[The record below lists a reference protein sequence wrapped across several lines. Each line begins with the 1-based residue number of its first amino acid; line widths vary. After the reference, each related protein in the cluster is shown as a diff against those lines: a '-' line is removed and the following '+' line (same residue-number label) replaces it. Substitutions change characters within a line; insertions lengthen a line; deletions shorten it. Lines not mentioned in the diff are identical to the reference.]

1 MSLASKKQQ
10 LINELKNKLSQ
21 KSYGSTIEEVVLLRA
36 FKYFDLQNIGLCS
49 KEIFTKTMLKI
60 GITSLSDLEISEL
73 FEQFNPNKDGLLDYK
88 EFVSNLYSNK
98 SISSKKKLQTP
109 STHSVPPPQGGE
121 PPEIQKNLPKKE
133 FLNQTPV
140 EKVLN
145 QIREILSSKGIREV
159 CSIARY
165 FRIVDENNT
174 QTIDFKEFQKCC
186 EQFDLNL
193 TEDEIQI
200 AFDSFDR
207 DNTGEID
214 YDEFLRTIRGDMN
227 DFRKNL
233 VNQVFNK
240 LDINGNGE
248 ISFDELEAQYSAK
261 NHPEVL
267 SGRKTEKEILKEFM
281 DTFQDTYN
289 YLCGTETD
297 NIITLEEFMEYYENI
312 SMTIDSD
319 EYFEILLN
327 NAWNLN
333 GQNINKKAWANTQE
347 EKGEGNAKN
356 NLAQNYQEKFGER
369 RPGQTEEEAQEEK
382 SLIALRKLR
391 KEMLSRGC
399 SGIISLKRQFKL
411 LDENNS
417 KTLDFNEFSNA
428 LNEFK
433 INFTKEEI
441 ISLFNTFDKNG
452 NGIIEYEEFIN
463 QLRGPMN
470 QKRKDIVTKAFN
482 KLDIDKSGFIDMDEI
497 KHSYNAKNNPDV
509 KTGKKTEEEVYTEFM
524 DTFKA
529 NHILKTGPRSKR
541 VTYEEFL
548 DYYNNISM
556 TVNDDEQFVFLI
568 QNAWK
573 LNPFTYSRPKSINNI
588 NNEEDDNNINNNK
601 DNISNSNNK
610 NINDFRKR
618 DFNTTQAP
626 FGVDIKEPKENI
638 IKNNNNLN
646 RNKNIIEIIEKLRNI
661 ISKRGSRGIMSIR
674 REFMISDNDNN
685 KTVSIDE
692 FKKFCHDYRINLT
705 NNEIN
710 LLFAELD
717 KDKIGVIDYQE
728 FLKFLIGEMNEK
740 RKKIII
746 QVFKMFDKNKNGT
759 IDLDDIRESYNA
771 KMHPDVILGKKTEEE
786 ILAEFLDTFEY
797 QFNLLNDEKENEN
810 KINMEEFMD
819 YYNNISFGI
828 KDDDYFE
835 EMIKNVYN
843 LDSKRNTS
851 KKSWRGEY

>member
-1 MSLASKKQQ
+1 MRRQQ

-36 FKYFDLQNIGLCS
+36 FKYFDLQNTGLCS
-49 KEIFTKTMLKI
+49 KDIFTKTMLKI

-88 EFVSNLYSNK
+88 EFVSKLYSNK
-98 SISSKKKLQTP
+98 SISSKKKNSEKQIASNIP
-109 STHSVPPPQGGE
+109 VSKDV
-121 PPEIQKNLPKKE
+121 QKNLSKKE

-140 EKVLN
+140 EKILN
-145 QIREILSSKGIREV
+145 QIREILASKGIKEV

-174 QTIDFKEFQKCC
+174 QTIDFKEFKKCC
-186 EQFDLNL
+186 EQFKLNL
-193 TEDEIQI
+193 TEDEVKT
-200 AFDSFDR
+200 AFISFDR

-233 VNQVFNK
+233 VYQVFNK
-240 LDINGNGE
+240 LDLNGNGE
-248 ISFDELEAQYSAK
+248 ISFDELQAKYSAK
-261 NHPEVL
+261 SHPEVL
-267 SGRKTEKEILKEFM
+267 SGRKKEEEVLKEFM

-319 EYFEILLN
+319 EYFETMLN

-333 GQNINKKAWANTQE
+333 GQNVYKKAWVNKDE
-347 EKGEGNAKN
+347 EKEGDN
-356 NLAQNYQEKFGER
+356 NKILAEKYQEKFGKR
-369 RPGQTEEEAQEEK
+369 RPGQTQEEAKEEK
-382 SLIALRKLR
+382 VNIAFKKLR
-391 KEMLSRGC
+391 KEILSRGC
-399 SGIISLKRQFKL
+399 GGLISLNRQFKL

-417 KTLDFNEFSNA
+417 KTLDFDEFCNA

-433 INFTKEEI
+433 INLSNEEI
-441 ISLFNTFDKNG
+441 TSLFNCFDKNG
-452 NGIIEYEEFIN
+452 NGVIEYNEFIN

-497 KHSYNAKNNPDV
+497 KYNYNAKNNPDV

-556 TVNDDEQFVFLI
+556 TISDDDHFIFLI

-573 LNPFTYSRPKSINNI
+573 LNPATYSRPKQVNI
-588 NNEEDDNNINNNK
+588 DEEDININNNI
-601 DNISNSNNK
+601 NVNNY
-610 NINDFRKR
+610 RKR
-618 DFNTTQAP
+618 DFINSQSP
-626 FGVDIKEPKENI
+626 FGLDTNEEKNSKEIKE
-638 IKNNNNLN
+638 
-646 RNKNIIEIIEKLRNI
+646 KNINKINKSPEIIEKLRNI
-661 ISKRGSRGIMSIR
+661 IAKRGSRGIMSIR
-674 REFMISDNDNN
+674 REFMIADNDNN
-685 KTVSIDE
+685 KTVNISA

-705 NNEIN
+705 DNEIN
-710 LLFAELD
+710 ILFAELD
-717 KDKIGVIDYQE
+717 LNKNGVIDYQE
-728 FLKFLIGEMNEK
+728 FLKGVIGEMNER
-740 RKKIII
+740 RKKVVI
-746 QVFKMFDKNKNGT
+746 QAFKSLDKSGNGV
-759 IDLDDIRESYNA
+759 IDLDMIRDAYNA
-771 KMHPDVILGKKTEEE
+771 KMHPDVICGKKTEEE

-797 QFNLLNDEKENEN
+797 QFNLLKDEKNEEN
-810 KINMEEFMD
+810 KVMLEEFID
-819 YYNNISFGI
+819 YYNNISLGI
-828 KDDDYFE
+828 NDDDYFE
-835 EMIKNVYN
+835 EIIRNVFN
-843 LDSKRNTS
+843 LDSKRNN
-851 KKSWRGEY
+851 KKNW

>member
-1 MSLASKKQQ
+1 MSLMSKKQQ
-10 LINELKNKLSQ
+10 LINELRNKLSQ

-36 FKYFDLQNIGLCS
+36 FKYFDLQDTGLCS

-60 GITSLSDLEISEL
+60 GVTGLSDLEISEL

-98 SISSKKKLQTP
+98 SISSKKKLQVPNPTP
-109 STHSVPPPQGGE
+109 TQIPAPDYQ
-121 PPEIQKNLPKKE
+121 EIQNNLNKKE

-145 QIREILSSKGIREV
+145 QIREKLSSRGIKEV

-165 FRIVDENNT
+165 FRVVDENNT
-174 QTIDFKEFQKCC
+174 QTIDFKEFKKCC
-186 EQFDLNL
+186 EQFQLNL
-193 TEDEIQI
+193 TDNEIQI
-200 AFDSFDR
+200 AFVSFDR

-227 DFRKNL
+227 DFRRNL

-240 LDINGNGE
+240 LDLNGNGE
-248 ISFDELEAQYSAK
+248 ISFDELQAKYSAK

-267 SGRKTEKEILKEFM
+267 SGRKTENEVLKEFM

-312 SMTIDSD
+312 SMTIDND

-333 GQNINKKAWANTQE
+333 NQNTNKKAWANTTE
-347 EKGEGNAKN
+347 EKEN
-356 NLAQNYQEKFGER
+356 NNKILSQNYQEKFGDR
-369 RPGQTEEEAQEEK
+369 RPGQTQEEAKEER
-382 SLIALRKLR
+382 STIALRKMR
-391 KEMLSRGC
+391 KEILSRGC
-399 SGIISLKRQFKL
+399 GGLISLRRQFKL

-417 KTLDFNEFSNA
+417 KTLDFKEFSNA
-428 LNEFK
+428 LNEYK
-433 INFTKEEI
+433 INLTNDEI
-441 ISLFNTFDKNG
+441 MLLFATFDKNE
-452 NGIIEYEEFIN
+452 NGVIEYDEFIN
-463 QLRGPMN
+463 LLRGPMN

-529 NHILKTGPRSKR
+529 NHLLKSGPRSKR

-556 TVNDDEQFVFLI
+556 SINDDEQFIFLV

-588 NNEEDDNNINNNK
+588 NEEEENINIKENKETNVNN
-601 DNISNSNNK
+601 
-610 NINDFRKR
+610 FRNR
-618 DFNTTQAP
+618 DFHTTQAP
-626 FGVDIKEPKENI
+626 FGLDPHPKNEKIFSKKN
-638 IKNNNNLN
+638 IKNDNVN
-646 RNKNIIEIIEKLRNI
+646 EIFEKLRNI

-674 REFMISDNDNN
+674 REFMIADNDNN
-685 KTVSIDE
+685 KTVNIDS

-705 NNEIN
+705 DKEIN

-717 KDKIGVIDYQE
+717 TNKNGAIDYPE
-728 FLKFLIGEMNEK
+728 FLNNVIGEMNER
-740 RKKIII
+740 RKKIVV
-746 QVFKMFDKNKNGT
+746 QVFKSLDKNKNGM
-759 IDLDDIRESYNA
+759 IDLDDIRDTYNA
-771 KMHPDVILGKKTEEE
+771 KMHPDVLTGKKTEDEV
-786 ILAEFLDTFEY
+786 LAEFLDTFEY
-797 QFNLLNDEKENEN
+797 QFNLLSDEKENEG
-810 KINMEEFMD
+810 KISLEEFLE
-819 YYNNISFGI
+819 YYNNISVGI

-835 EMIKNVYN
+835 EMIKSVYN
-843 LDSKRNTS
+843 LDNRRNN
-851 KKSWRGEY
+851 KKYWSGEY

>member
-1 MSLASKKQQ
+1 MSLIAKKQQ

-36 FKYFDLQNIGLCS
+36 FKYFDLQDTGLCS

-98 SISSKKKLQTP
+98 SISSKKKTQNPQPHP
-109 STHSVPPPQGGE
+109 STSVGDVQ
-121 PPEIQKNLPKKE
+121 EIQKNLNKKE

-145 QIREILSSKGIREV
+145 QIREILASRGIKEV

-165 FRIVDENNT
+165 FRVVDENNT
-174 QTIDFKEFQKCC
+174 QTIDFKEFKKCC
-186 EQFDLNL
+186 EQFQLNL
-193 TEDEIQI
+193 TEDEIKM
-200 AFDSFDR
+200 AFVSFDR

-214 YDEFLRTIRGDMN
+214 YDEFLRSIRGDMN

-233 VNQVFNK
+233 VNQVFNT

-248 ISFDELEAQYSAK
+248 ISFDELQAKYSAK

-267 SGRKTEKEILKEFM
+267 SGRKTENEVLKEFM

-333 GQNINKKAWANTQE
+333 GQNAYKKAWANTDE
-347 EKGEGNAKN
+347 EKGGIN
-356 NLAQNYQEKFGER
+356 NNKILAQNYQEKFGDR
-369 RPGQTEEEAQEEK
+369 RPGQTEEEAKEDK
-382 SLIALRKLR
+382 TNMALKKLR
-391 KEMLSRGC
+391 KEIISRGC
-399 SGIISLKRQFKL
+399 GGLISLRRQFKL
-411 LDENNS
+411 FDENNS

-428 LNEFK
+428 LKEFK
-433 INFTKEEI
+433 INFTNDEI
-441 ISLFNTFDKNG
+441 ISLFTTFDKNG
-452 NGIIEYEEFIN
+452 NGIIEYEEFLN
-463 QLRGPMN
+463 QLRGPLN
-470 QKRKDIVTKAFN
+470 PKRKDIVTKAFN

-529 NHILKTGPRSKR
+529 NHILKSGPRSKR

-556 TVNDDEQFVFLI
+556 SINDDEQFIFLI

-588 NNEEDDNNINNNK
+588 NNEEEENQNNN
-601 DNISNSNNK
+601 NMNN
-610 NINDFRKR
+610 FRAR
-618 DFNTTQAP
+618 DFHKTQAP
-626 FGVDIKEPKENI
+626 FGVDSKETKEKI
-638 IKNNNNLN
+638 VNNLN
-646 RNKNIIEIIEKLRNI
+646 KNSNIYEIIEKLRNI

-674 REFMISDNDNN
+674 REFMIADNDNN
-685 KTVSIDE
+685 KTVSIDT
-692 FKKFCHDYRINLT
+692 FKKFCHDYRIDLT

-717 KDKIGVIDYQE
+717 KNKIGVIDYQE
-728 FLKFLIGEMNEK
+728 FLNNVIGEMSEK

-746 QVFKMFDKNKNGT
+746 QVFKSLDKNKIGEVE
-759 IDLDDIRESYNA
+759 LDDIREAYNA
-771 KMHPDVILGKKTEEE
+771 KMHPDVISGKKTEEE

-797 QFNLLNDEKENEN
+797 QFNLLNDEKVNET
-810 KINMEEFMD
+810 KITMEEFMD
-819 YYNNISFGI
+819 YYNNISLGI

-843 LDSKRNTS
+843 LDSKRNTN
-851 KKSWRGEY
+851 KKAWRGEY

>member
-1 MSLASKKQQ
+1 MSLMSKKQQ
-10 LINELKNKLSQ
+10 LINELRNKLSQ

-36 FKYFDLQNIGLCS
+36 FKYFDLQDTGLCS

-60 GITSLSDLEISEL
+60 GVTGLSDLEISEL

-98 SISSKKKLQTP
+98 SISSKKKLQVPNPTP
-109 STHSVPPPQGGE
+109 TQIPAPDYQ
-121 PPEIQKNLPKKE
+121 EIQNNSNKKE

-145 QIREILSSKGIREV
+145 QIREKLSSRGIKEV

-165 FRIVDENNT
+165 FRVVDENNT
-174 QTIDFKEFQKCC
+174 QTIDFKEFKKCC
-186 EQFDLNL
+186 EQFQLNL
-193 TEDEIQI
+193 TDNEIQI
-200 AFDSFDR
+200 AFVSFDR

-227 DFRKNL
+227 DFRRNL

-240 LDINGNGE
+240 LDLNGNGE
-248 ISFDELEAQYSAK
+248 ISFDELQAKYSAK

-267 SGRKTEKEILKEFM
+267 SGRKTENEVLKEFM

-312 SMTIDSD
+312 SMTIDND

-333 GQNINKKAWANTQE
+333 NQNTNKKAWANTTE
-347 EKGEGNAKN
+347 EKEN
-356 NLAQNYQEKFGER
+356 NNKILSQNYQEKFGDR
-369 RPGQTEEEAQEEK
+369 RPGQTQEEAKEER
-382 SLIALRKLR
+382 STIALRKMR
-391 KEMLSRGC
+391 KEILSRGC
-399 SGIISLKRQFKL
+399 GGLISLRRQFKL

-417 KTLDFNEFSNA
+417 KTLDFKEFSNA
-428 LNEFK
+428 LNEYK
-433 INFTKEEI
+433 INLTNDEI
-441 ISLFNTFDKNG
+441 MLLFATFDKNE
-452 NGIIEYEEFIN
+452 NGVIEYDEFIN
-463 QLRGPMN
+463 LLRGPMN

-529 NHILKTGPRSKR
+529 NHLLKSGPRSKR

-556 TVNDDEQFVFLI
+556 SINDDEQFIFLI

-588 NNEEDDNNINNNK
+588 NEEEENINIKENKETNVNN
-601 DNISNSNNK
+601 
-610 NINDFRKR
+610 FRNR
-618 DFNTTQAP
+618 DFNNTQAP
-626 FGVDIKEPKENI
+626 FGLDPHPKNEKIFSKKN
-638 IKNNNNLN
+638 IKNDNVN
-646 RNKNIIEIIEKLRNI
+646 EIFEKLRNI

-674 REFMISDNDNN
+674 REFMIADNDNN
-685 KTVSIDE
+685 KTVNIDS

-705 NNEIN
+705 DKEIN

-717 KDKIGVIDYQE
+717 TNKNGAIDYPE
-728 FLKFLIGEMNEK
+728 FLNNVIGEMNER
-740 RKKIII
+740 RKKIVV
-746 QVFKMFDKNKNGT
+746 QVFKSLDKNKNGM
-759 IDLDDIRESYNA
+759 IDLDDIRDTYNA
-771 KMHPDVILGKKTEEE
+771 KMHPDVLTGKKTEDEV
-786 ILAEFLDTFEY
+786 LAEFLDTFEY
-797 QFNLLNDEKENEN
+797 QFNLLSDEKENEG
-810 KINMEEFMD
+810 KISLEEFLE
-819 YYNNISFGI
+819 YYNNISVGI

-835 EMIKNVYN
+835 EMIKSVYN
-843 LDSKRNTS
+843 LDNRRNN
-851 KKSWRGEY
+851 KKYWSGEY

>member
-1 MSLASKKQQ
+1 LSQKKQQ
-10 LINELKNKLSQ
+10 FITELKNKLSQ
-21 KSYGSTIEEVVLLRA
+21 KSYGSNIEEMVLLRA
-36 FKYFDLQNIGLCS
+36 FKYFDLQNTGFCS
-49 KEIFTKTMLKI
+49 KDIFTRTMLKI
-60 GITSLSDLEISEL
+60 GITSLSDIEIAEL
-73 FEQFNPNKDGLLDYK
+73 FEQFHPNQDGLLDYK

-98 SISSKKKLQTP
+98 SISSKKNKEENKTQVIAP
-109 STHSVPPPQGGE
+109 E
-121 PPEIQKNLPKKE
+121 PKEIQKNLNKKE

-145 QIREILSSKGIREV
+145 QIREKLSSRGIKEV

-165 FRIVDENNT
+165 FRVVDENNT
-174 QTIDFKEFQKCC
+174 QTIDFKEFKKCC
-186 EQFDLNL
+186 EQFQLNL
-193 TEDEIQI
+193 TDNEIQI
-200 AFDSFDR
+200 AFVSFDR

-227 DFRKNL
+227 DFRRNL

-240 LDINGNGE
+240 LDLNGNGE
-248 ISFDELEAQYSAK
+248 ISFDELQAKYSAK

-267 SGRKTEKEILKEFM
+267 SGRKTENEVLKEFM

-312 SMTIDSD
+312 SMTIDND

-333 GQNINKKAWANTQE
+333 NQNTNKKAWANTTE
-347 EKGEGNAKN
+347 EKEN
-356 NLAQNYQEKFGER
+356 NNKILSQNYQEKFGDR
-369 RPGQTEEEAQEEK
+369 RPGQTQEEAKEER
-382 SLIALRKLR
+382 STIALRKMR
-391 KEMLSRGC
+391 KEILSRGC
-399 SGIISLKRQFKL
+399 GGLISLRRQFKL

-417 KTLDFNEFSNA
+417 KTLDFKEFSNA
-428 LNEFK
+428 LNEYK
-433 INFTKEEI
+433 INLTNDEI
-441 ISLFNTFDKNG
+441 MLLFATFDKNE
-452 NGIIEYEEFIN
+452 NGVIEYDEFIN
-463 QLRGPMN
+463 LLRGPMN

-529 NHILKTGPRSKR
+529 NHLLKSGPRSKR
-541 VTYEEFL
+541 VTCEEFL

-556 TVNDDEQFVFLI
+556 SINDDEQFIFLI

-588 NNEEDDNNINNNK
+588 NNEEDENNINNIK

-646 RNKNIIEIIEKLRNI
+646 KNIIEIIEKLRNI

-685 KTVSIDE
+685 KTVSIDA
-692 FKKFCHDYRINLT
+692 FRKFCHDYRINLT

>member
-1 MSLASKKQQ
+1 MSLMSKKQQ
-10 LINELKNKLSQ
+10 LINELRNKLSQ

-36 FKYFDLQNIGLCS
+36 FKYFDLQDTGLCS

-60 GITSLSDLEISEL
+60 GVTGLSDLEISEL

-88 EFVSNLYSNK
+88 EFVSNLYFNK
-98 SISSKKKLQTP
+98 SISSKKKLQVPNPTP
-109 STHSVPPPQGGE
+109 TQIPAPDYQ
-121 PPEIQKNLPKKE
+121 EIQNNLNKKE

-145 QIREILSSKGIREV
+145 QIREKLSSRGIKEV

-165 FRIVDENNT
+165 FRVVDENNT
-174 QTIDFKEFQKCC
+174 QTIDFKEFKKCC
-186 EQFDLNL
+186 EQFQLNL
-193 TEDEIQI
+193 TDNEIQI
-200 AFDSFDR
+200 AFASFDR

-227 DFRKNL
+227 DFRRNL

-240 LDINGNGE
+240 LDLNGNGE
-248 ISFDELEAQYSAK
+248 ISFDELQAKYSAK

-267 SGRKTEKEILKEFM
+267 SGRKTENEVLKEFM

-312 SMTIDSD
+312 SMTIDND

-333 GQNINKKAWANTQE
+333 NQNTNKKAWANTTE
-347 EKGEGNAKN
+347 EKEN
-356 NLAQNYQEKFGER
+356 NNKILSQNYQEKFGDR
-369 RPGQTEEEAQEEK
+369 RPGQTQEEAKEER
-382 SLIALRKLR
+382 STIALRKMR
-391 KEMLSRGC
+391 KEILSRGC
-399 SGIISLKRQFKL
+399 GGLISLRRQFKL

-417 KTLDFNEFSNA
+417 KTLDFKEFSNA
-428 LNEFK
+428 LNEYK
-433 INFTKEEI
+433 INLTNDEI
-441 ISLFNTFDKNG
+441 MLLFATFDKNE
-452 NGIIEYEEFIN
+452 NGVIEYDEFIN
-463 QLRGPMN
+463 LLRGPMN

-529 NHILKTGPRSKR
+529 NHLLKSGPRSKR

-556 TVNDDEQFVFLI
+556 SINDDEQFIFLI

-588 NNEEDDNNINNNK
+588 NEEEENINIKENKETNVNN
-601 DNISNSNNK
+601 
-610 NINDFRKR
+610 FRNR

-626 FGVDIKEPKENI
+626 FGLDPHPKNEKIFSKKN
-638 IKNNNNLN
+638 IKNDNVN
-646 RNKNIIEIIEKLRNI
+646 EIFEKLRNI

-674 REFMISDNDNN
+674 REFMIADNDNN
-685 KTVSIDE
+685 KTVNIDS
-692 FKKFCHDYRINLT
+692 FKKFCLDYRINLT
-705 NNEIN
+705 DKEIN

-717 KDKIGVIDYQE
+717 TNKNGAIDYPE
-728 FLKFLIGEMNEK
+728 FLNNVIGEMNER
-740 RKKIII
+740 RKKIVV
-746 QVFKMFDKNKNGT
+746 QVFKSLDKNKNGM
-759 IDLDDIRESYNA
+759 IDLDDIRDTYNA
-771 KMHPDVILGKKTEEE
+771 KMHPDVLTGKKTEDEV
-786 ILAEFLDTFEY
+786 LAEFLDTFEY
-797 QFNLLNDEKENEN
+797 QFNLLSDEKENEG
-810 KINMEEFMD
+810 KISLEEFLE
-819 YYNNISFGI
+819 YYNNISVGI

-835 EMIKNVYN
+835 EMIKSVYN
-843 LDSKRNTS
+843 LDNRRNN
-851 KKSWRGEY
+851 KKYWSGEY

>member
-1 MSLASKKQQ
+1 MSLMSKKQQ
-10 LINELKNKLSQ
+10 LINELRNKLSQ

-36 FKYFDLQNIGLCS
+36 FKYFDLQDTGLCS

-60 GITSLSDLEISEL
+60 GVTGLSDLEISEL

-98 SISSKKKLQTP
+98 SISSKKKLQVPNPTP
-109 STHSVPPPQGGE
+109 TQIPAPDYQ
-121 PPEIQKNLPKKE
+121 EIQNNLNKKE

-145 QIREILSSKGIREV
+145 QIREKLSSRGIKEV

-165 FRIVDENNT
+165 FRVVDENNT
-174 QTIDFKEFQKCC
+174 QTIDFKEFKKCC
-186 EQFDLNL
+186 EQFQLNL
-193 TEDEIQI
+193 TDNEIQI
-200 AFDSFDR
+200 AFVSFDR

-227 DFRKNL
+227 DFRRNL

-240 LDINGNGE
+240 LDLNGNGE
-248 ISFDELEAQYSAK
+248 ISFDELQAKYSAK

-267 SGRKTEKEILKEFM
+267 SGRKTENEVLKEFM

-312 SMTIDSD
+312 SMTIDND

-333 GQNINKKAWANTQE
+333 NQNTNNKAWANTTE
-347 EKGEGNAKN
+347 EKEN
-356 NLAQNYQEKFGER
+356 NNKILSQNYQEKFGDR
-369 RPGQTEEEAQEEK
+369 RPGQTQEEAKEER
-382 SLIALRKLR
+382 STIALRKMR
-391 KEMLSRGC
+391 KEILSRGC
-399 SGIISLKRQFKL
+399 GGLISLRRQFKL

-417 KTLDFNEFSNA
+417 KTLDFKEFSNA
-428 LNEFK
+428 LNEYK
-433 INFTKEEI
+433 INLTNDEI
-441 ISLFNTFDKNG
+441 MLLFATFDKNE
-452 NGIIEYEEFIN
+452 NGVIEYDEFIN
-463 QLRGPMN
+463 LLRGPMN

-529 NHILKTGPRSKR
+529 NHLLKSGPRSKR

-556 TVNDDEQFVFLI
+556 SINDDEQFIFLI

-588 NNEEDDNNINNNK
+588 NEEEENINIKENKETNVNN
-601 DNISNSNNK
+601 
-610 NINDFRKR
+610 FRNR

-626 FGVDIKEPKENI
+626 FGLDPHPKNEKIFSKKN
-638 IKNNNNLN
+638 IKNDNVN
-646 RNKNIIEIIEKLRNI
+646 EIFEKLRNI

-674 REFMISDNDNN
+674 REFMIADNDNN
-685 KTVSIDE
+685 KTVNIDS

-705 NNEIN
+705 DKEIN

-717 KDKIGVIDYQE
+717 TNKNGAIDYPE
-728 FLKFLIGEMNEK
+728 FLNNVIGEMNER
-740 RKKIII
+740 RKKIVV
-746 QVFKMFDKNKNGT
+746 QVFKSLDKNKNGM
-759 IDLDDIRESYNA
+759 IDLDDIRDTYNA
-771 KMHPDVILGKKTEEE
+771 KMHPDVLTGKKTEDEV
-786 ILAEFLDTFEY
+786 LAEFLDTFEY
-797 QFNLLNDEKENEN
+797 QFNLLSDEKENEG
-810 KINMEEFMD
+810 KISLEEFLE
-819 YYNNISFGI
+819 YYNNISVGI

-835 EMIKNVYN
+835 EMIKSVYN
-843 LDSKRNTS
+843 LDNRRNN
-851 KKSWRGEY
+851 KKYWSGEY